1 MDLGLHGKV
10 AAITGGT
17 EGIGRATVLRL
28 VEEGAK
34 VAFCARRT
42 EVLEA
47 FAAELRASG
56 ADVLAVAADA
66 SKPGEMEGFIDAT
79 VQRFGR
85 VDILI
90 NNAGSTAQGPFDQAD
105 DATWRYDLDVKLM
118 SQVRAARAA
127 VPHMKR
133 QGAGRI
139 INIAMSGAKQPP
151 AASFPTSVSRA
162 AGLAFTKA
170 LSKEVAADGILVN
183 AVALGWIK
191 SRLQKIRADRAG
203 ITLDEHYRRL
213 AERVPMARLGE
224 PKEAAEVIV
233 FLASDAASYVTG
245 SCINVDGGHSG
256 VL

>member
-1 MDLGLHGKV
+1 MHLGLTDKV

-17 EGIGRATVLRL
+17 EGIGRATVLKL
-28 VEEGAK
+28 VAEGAK
-34 VAFCARRT
+34 VAFCARRS
-42 EVLEA
+42 EVLNA
-47 FAAELRASG
+47 FAEELTTRG

-66 SKPGEMEGFIDAT
+66 SQPGEMERFIEET

-85 VDILI
+85 IDILV
-90 NNAGSTAQGPFDQAD
+90 NNAGSTAQGPFEEAD
-105 DATWRYDLDVKLM
+105 DATWRYDLSVKLL

-133 QGAGRI
+133 QGGGRI
-139 INIAMSGAKQPP
+139 INVAMSGAKQPP

-203 ITLDEHYRRL
+203 LTLDEHYSRL
-213 AERVPMARLGE
+213 ASRVPMGRLGE
-224 PKEAAEVIV
+224 PEEAANAIV
-233 FLASDAASYVTG
+233 FLASDVASYVTG

>member
-1 MDLGLHGKV
+1 MTNKV

-17 EGIGRATVLRL
+17 EGIGRATVLKL
-28 VEEGAK
+28 VGEGAK
-34 VAFCARRT
+34 VAFCARRR

-47 FAAELRASG
+47 FAAELRAHG
-56 ADVLAVAADA
+56 GDVLPVAADA
-66 SKPGEMEGFIDAT
+66 SLRGEMERFVEET
-79 VQRFGR
+79 VQRYGR
-85 VDILI
+85 IDILI

-105 DATWRYDLDVKLM
+105 DATWAYDLDVKLM

-133 QGAGRI
+133 QGGGCI
-139 INIAMSGAKQPP
+139 VNISMSGAKQPP

-170 LSKEVAADGILVN
+170 LSQEVAGDGIRVN

-191 SRLQKIRADRAG
+191 SRLQQIRADRAG
-203 ITLDEHYRRL
+203 ITLEEHYRRL
-213 AERVPMARLGE
+213 ADKVPLGRLGE
-224 PKEAAEVIV
+224 PEEAASVIL

-245 SCINVDGGHSG
+245 ACINVDGGHSG